1 MYGTPHN
8 QWTFPTRLSCYAL
21 AVFTLAWTG
30 GGCRPVKAPSTV
42 PPQPADQAAPAPAS
56 QNPLPTLNRQGFE
69 DFLAEQHGKVV
80 FVDFWATWC
89 QPCVKGYPHTQALAE
104 KYRDHDVVIAAISLD
119 ELDGRDA
126 VLRFIETHQ
135 VTFPNFISA
144 YGTASGQS
152 MEEFD
157 IPSGT
162 IPTMKLYDRQGKL
175 RATFGDGQPDAISW
189 ESVDVAIR
197 ALVMEPTAT
206 SGVR

>member
-1 MYGTPHN
+1 MHRTPHN
-8 QWTFPTRLSCYAL
+8 QWPFPTRLARYAL
-21 AVFTLAWTG
+21 AVFTLTLTG
-30 GGCRPVKAPSTV
+30 GGCRPVNAPSTV
-42 PPQPADQAAPAPAS
+42 PPQPADQTAPSASTPAS

-69 DFLAEQHGKVV
+69 DFLADQHGKVV

-104 KYRDHDVVIAAISLD
+104 KYRNHDVVIAAISFD
-119 ELDGRDA
+119 ELDRRDA

-135 VTFPNFISA
+135 ATFPNFISA

-162 IPTMKLYDRQGKL
+162 IPTMIGLKTGLTDL
-175 RATFGDGQPDAISW
+175 
-189 ESVDVAIR
+189 
-197 ALVMEPTAT
+197 
-206 SGVR
+206 